1 MGERG
6 FEPLK
11 AEPTGLQPVPFG
23 RSGTPPR
30 AADCSEATD
39 AIRAAGMRQDL
50 RAAALPP
57 LRPAAFFCAVVPP
70 CFELERELEDP
81 DFLPPR
87 LDEPGEFEILAARSF
102 DMPFL
107 RSPSYCFSF
116 LTPGRLFGMGREYP
130 AFVPRNAAQTG
141 TPGVRPRTYPNRT
154 TV

>member
-1 MGERG
+1 M
-6 FEPLK
+6 
-11 AEPTGLQPVPFG
+11 
-23 RSGTPPR
+23 
-30 AADCSEATD
+30 
-39 AIRAAGMRQDL
+39 
-50 RAAALPP
+50 RAAARPP

-130 AFVPRNAAQTG
+130 AFVPRNAALTDMS
-141 TPGVRPRTYPNRT
+141 GVRPRTCPNRPMGKADPRAG
-154 TV
+154 TVGTKRNRVQKRPGQSRHGRGQTPAMATPAMAKRA